1 MQQSY
6 FDKFSSGWWDK
17 EGPMKMLHSM
27 NETRMLFIQ
36 ERILNRY
43 QSLGSISNILK
54 RKSILDLGCGGG
66 ILSEELAHR
75 GASIKAIDKSRKL
88 INTAKKRAK
97 EKRLNIDYE
106 CTDIESIYKSGLK
119 FDIIICLE
127 VVEHVDELQE
137 FLVNAYKSLKK
148 NGLIIFST
156 INRSRISFLTT
167 ILIAENILKIVPKK
181 THDWKKYV
189 KPEEIMESAKIHKLY
204 IDKLSGLLPVPSLSG
219 FKWLRIKNTKANYIL
234 SLKN

>member
-1 MQQSY
+1 LQQSY
-6 FDKFSSGWWDK
+6 FDKFSSDWWDK
-17 EGPMKMLHSM
+17 DGSMKMLHSM

-43 QSLGSISNILK
+43 QNLGSISNIFK
-54 RKSILDLGCGGG
+54 RKAILDLGCGGG
-66 ILSEELAHR
+66 ILSEELAYR

-88 INTAKKRAK
+88 INTAKNRAK

-127 VVEHVDELQE
+127 VVEHVDDLQE
-137 FLVNAYKSLKK
+137 FLVNSYKSLKK

-189 KPEEIMESAKIHKLY
+189 KPEEIMESAKIHKLHT
-204 IDKLSGLLPVPSLSG
+204 DKLSGLFPVPTFSG
-219 FKWLRIKNTKANYIL
+219 FNWLRIKNTKANYIL